1 MPTGGIVFN
10 LSSLI
15 QQKKFKKWISAYSV
29 DIGIDSV
36 QINHFLSEWFFSFQS
51 IRIAVWWT
59 NLRLKVTRLK
69 PAYGLQGLAGGIV
82 GPWKCRFSLPTGVP
96 EKCSFFPLMLCSFFM
111 TDTSSVFSSF
121 SRAIPSPTWP
131 FKCLDSGVCSTF
143 GCPFVRWWICYW
155 FCIRVHLVRKLHIN
169 GQLFMCWL

>member
-1 MPTGGIVFN
+1 MWNRIIYRNEKKQCIAIQLLYRLYSNTVVPTGGIVFN

-121 SRAIPSPTWP
+121 TSDPKS
-131 FKCLDSGVCSTF
+131 
-143 GCPFVRWWICYW
+143 
-155 FCIRVHLVRKLHIN
+155 HLTL
-169 GQLFMCWL
+169 